1 MAISNG
7 NSAHSLTVKHPIWK
21 RWVRFRGRDGNIYGG
36 EPLNPD
42 IDVGQAMENGID
54 VLVKVVAGNSPL
66 NYDAPFTGEVQIIE
80 NLLSPVSQIEAGT
93 VRCVGLNYKE
103 HAAEMKLAIP
113 STPTLVQFLSIL
125 RVMLILRS
133 VFLKA
138 STCIA
143 SASEPINLPS
153 NVDYDEADYEVELAV
168 VIGKLCKNVSASEA
182 GGYVLGY
189 SVANDVTARKHQ
201 DKTSQWS
208 YAKGMD
214 GFCPLGPCIVSSELV
229 PDATVLNLKTSLNG
243 KIMQNGSAD
252 DMIFK
257 IPEIV
262 SYLSQ
267 GHTLLPGT
275 VIITGTP
282 CGIGISQD
290 PPRFLQPG
298 DQLRVSISHGL
309 GTQICQIART

>member
-1 MAISNG
+1 MYI
-7 NSAHSLTVKHPIWK
+7 T
-21 RWVRFRGRDGNIYGG
+21 
-36 EPLNPD
+36 
-42 IDVGQAMENGID
+42 VGQAIERKMD
-54 VLVKVVAGNSPL
+54 VSVRTVAGSSAL
-66 NYDAPFTGEVQIIE
+66 DYDAPFTGETQIIDE
-80 NLLSPVSQIEAGT
+80 LLSPVSQSEAGT

-103 HAAEMKLAIP
+103 HAAEMKLALP
-113 STPTLVQFLSIL
+113 SRPT
-125 RVMLILRS
+125 

-138 STCIA
+138 NTCIA
-143 SASEPINLPS
+143 SASEPILLPS

-168 VIGKLCKNVSASEA
+168 IIGKQCKNISVAEA
-182 GGYVLGY
+182 ADYLLGY

-201 DKTSQWS
+201 DQTSQWS

-229 PDATVLNLKTSLNG
+229 PDARVLNLKTSLNG
-243 KIMQNGSAD
+243 KIMQDGSAD
-252 DMIFK
+252 DMIFS

-267 GHTLLPGT
+267 GHTLMPGT

-282 CGIGISQD
+282 CGIGISQN
-290 PPRFLQPG
+290 PPQFLQPG

-309 GTQICQIART
+309 GTQICQIARD

>member
-7 NSAHSLTVKHPIWK
+7 TGLKTHAATHPVWK
-21 RWVRFRGRDGNIYGG
+21 RWVRFRGKDGNIYGG
-36 EPLNPD
+36 EPANPD
-42 IDVGQAMENGID
+42 IDVGQAIEQNID
-54 VLVKVVAGNSPL
+54 VSVKVVAGNSAL
-66 NYDAPFTGEVQIIE
+66 NYNAPFTGETQIIDE
-80 NLLSPVSQIEAGT
+80 LLSPISQIEAGT

-113 STPTLVQFLSIL
+113 NTPT
-125 RVMLILRS
+125 

-143 SASEPINLPS
+143 SASEPIILPP

-168 VIGKLCKNVSASEA
+168 VIGKQCKNISVSEA
-182 GGYVLGY
+182 ADYILGY

-201 DKTSQWS
+201 DRTSQWS

-229 PDATVLNLKTSLNG
+229 PDAAVLNLKTSLNG

-252 DMIFK
+252 DMIFN

-298 DQLRVSISHGL
+298 DQLRISISHGL
-309 GTQICQIART
+309 GTQICQIARD

>member
-42 IDVGQAMENGID
+42 IDVGQAIENGID
-54 VLVKVVAGNSPL
+54 VLVKVVAGSSPL
-66 NYDAPFTGEVQIIE
+66 NYDAPFTGEIQIIE
-80 NLLSPVSQIEAGT
+80 ALLSPVSQIEAGT

-113 STPTLVQFLSIL
+113 STPT
-125 RVMLILRS
+125 
-133 VFLKA
+133 VFLKP

-143 SASEPINLPS
+143 SASEPIILPS

-168 VIGKLCKNVSASEA
+168 VIGNLCKNVSASEA

-309 GTQICQIART
+309 GTQTCQIART

>member
-1 MAISNG
+1 MGISSANG
-7 NSAHSLTVKHPIWK
+7 MELNGIPKHPVWK
-21 RWVRFRGRDGNIYGG
+21 RWVRFRAADGKIYGG
-36 EPLNPD
+36 EPVNPD
-42 IDVGQAMENGID
+42 IDVGQALEKN
-54 VLVKVVAGNSPL
+54 VEVSVKVVAGNSAFD
-66 NYDAPFTGEVQIIE
+66 YDASFTGEIKTIDE
-80 NLLSPVSQIEAGT
+80 LLSPVSQIEAGT

-103 HAAEMKLAIP
+103 HAAEMKLALP
-113 STPTLVQFLSIL
+113 NTPT
-125 RVMLILRS
+125 

-143 SASEPINLPS
+143 SASEPITLPS
-153 NVDYDEADYEVELAV
+153 NVDYDEADYEVELAI
-168 VIGKLCKNVSASEA
+168 VIGRQCKNVSLDKAA
-182 GGYVLGY
+182 DYVLGY
-189 SVANDVTARKHQ
+189 AVANDVTARKHQ

-214 GFCPLGPCIVSSELV
+214 GFCPLGPCIVSTEQI
-229 PDATVLNLKTSLNG
+229 PDASVLNLKTRLNG

-252 DMIFK
+252 DMIFS

-282 CGIGISQD
+282 CGIGISQS
-290 PPRFLQPG
+290 PPQFLQPG
-298 DQLRVSISHGL
+298 DELRISISHGL
-309 GTQICQIART
+309 GTQICPIARD